1 MFDDSYWRFFMR
13 HHSASLLVVLSL
25 TFLVALAGSG
35 TRAPA
40 AAADCGDGVGPC
52 RCGDTVV
59 TNTTL
64 NDTDPVT
71 ATVCPC
77 DGLLVASGVELNLGG
92 RTISGSGVC
101 IGVRIGPS
109 GSSFEASVGGGRIT
123 KFGTGVHS
131 SVEGGYTRLHHLR
144 VIENSG
150 VGVSLS
156 EVGSVIED
164 CIVSRNGGAG
174 IRLGTGDEPPGGGVV
189 QRCHVDDNQGH
200 GIDVGYR
207 GIVVQKNTVRRNT
220 GRGIVACCRENLV
233 SLNRVEGNGYGLS
246 VGSDFDVPSLLTSVE
261 RNVVLRNLAGG
272 VRITGVGVLVEHNQ
286 SKFNGSEGF
295 DITGTEHTVTLN
307 IAVSNGGDGYAVSSA
322 GTAFQ
327 NNTANHNG
335 RVEPGQPADGYGI
348 RDTTTGS
355 GTGGTD
361 NTYSANRCTG
371 NGLGGS
377 SPQGL
382 CL

>member
-174 IRLGTGDEPPGGGVV
+174 IRLVPGTSLPAVAWSNAATSTTTKVTASMWATGGSLS
-189 QRCHVDDNQGH
+189 RRTPSAET
-200 GIDVGYR
+200 R
-207 GIVVQKNTVRRNT
+207 G
-220 GRGIVACCRENLV
+220 
-233 SLNRVEGNGYGLS
+233 
-246 VGSDFDVPSLLTSVE
+246 
-261 RNVVLRNLAGG
+261 
-272 VRITGVGVLVEHNQ
+272 
-286 SKFNGSEGF
+286 
-295 DITGTEHTVTLN
+295 
-307 IAVSNGGDGYAVSSA
+307 AVSWRVAVK
-322 GTAFQ
+322 TW
-327 NNTANHNG
+327 
-335 RVEPGQPADGYGI
+335 
-348 RDTTTGS
+348 
-355 GTGGTD
+355 
-361 NTYSANRCTG
+361 
-371 NGLGGS
+371 
-377 SPQGL
+377 
-382 CL
+382 